1 MYRCANSL
9 RTPRRGPLHSAAS
22 PRARC
27 PCQGG
32 ASAPLRAGGLRPP
45 RSFGCRRIRSRA
57 GARRPPG
64 AWRRP
69 GAVCRTRLHAAGIAP
84 EIDGRMAHFLIY
96 RSLSDEAR
104 AEIMA
109 IVEIAT
115 EYGQQVGFIEPTVID
130 ELLNRSR
137 SRAFGARPERFLI
150 DEILGGEFAKAAR
163 RLSRGP
169 IAVLGPPFRCEASG
183 EAQAS
188 HLKQP

>member
-1 MYRCANSL
+1 
-9 RTPRRGPLHSAAS
+9 
-22 PRARC
+22 
-27 PCQGG
+27 
-32 ASAPLRAGGLRPP
+32 
-45 RSFGCRRIRSRA
+45 
-57 GARRPPG
+57 
-64 AWRRP
+64 
-69 GAVCRTRLHAAGIAP
+69 
-84 EIDGRMAHFLIY
+84 MAHFLIY